1 MAKKE
6 SKKAINNSQAAKVA
20 ENTKDNIA
28 ISKKEESKAQLVTT
42 VDKAETVA
50 LEETAI
56 VPEFIQEMPVESK
69 EESYNLAKLSIR
81 ELLDYENAAR
91 LACTKYENMIKC
103 HDGSINYNL
112 PNGAA
117 FKKYNMIHSKILDEI
132 CTRLNKLVF

>member
-1 MAKKE
+1 MSKKE
-6 SKKAINNSQAAKVA
+6 SKKAIITPQSVTVA
-20 ENTKDNIA
+20 ENAQTEPIA
-28 ISKKEESKAQLVTT
+28 LEKESISNESPQIELVNAKKET
-42 VDKAETVA
+42 
-50 LEETAI
+50 
-56 VPEFIQEMPVESK
+56 
-69 EESYNLAKLSIR
+69 YNVSELTIR
-81 ELLDYENAAR
+81 GLLDYENAAR